1 LIESISLTPAV
12 SQPALLHC
20 PKLSQEIDDSQ
31 ANNDRLLKRCVMPAQ
46 LSSWLNAA
54 TAIALAVAVGV
65 IVKGRTET
73 PAPAT
78 AVVTDDSQQA
88 RLGRLERELAA
99 LGTMPRSSE
108 SHQVDLEARL
118 DALKREMAKLS
129 GKPNATTAPAAA
141 VPADPIEQERQ
152 EHEFKQQAIATLENS
167 LANEPMDANA
177 SMVTSAELSRVMQS
191 PVFEKTRIGEVQC
204 RSTLCR
210 IDVSHADPQAE
221 MQFSL
226 SLSQVETFREGEGFV
241 QMLPRSDGGI
251 DTVVYVS
258 RTGHHLPVP
267 PRS

>member
-1 LIESISLTPAV
+1 
-12 SQPALLHC
+12 
-20 PKLSQEIDDSQ
+20 
-31 ANNDRLLKRCVMPAQ
+31 MPAQ

-65 IVKGRTET
+65 IVKDRSET
-73 PAPAT
+73 PAPAKT
-78 AVVTDDSQQA
+78 VVTDDTQQA
-88 RLGRLERELAA
+88 RLGRLERELSA

-108 SHQVDLEARL
+108 SQPVDLEARL
-118 DALKREMAKLS
+118 DALKRELATLS
-129 GKPNATTAPAAA
+129 GQPKPTAAPAAA
-141 VPADPIEQERQ
+141 PADPIEQERQ
-152 EHEFKQQAIATLENS
+152 EHEFKQQAIATLEDS
-167 LANEPMDANA
+167 LASEPMDANA

-210 IDVSHADPQAE
+210 IDVSHDDPQAE

-226 SLSQVETFREGEGFV
+226 SLSQVETFRDGEGFV

-251 DTVVYVS
+251 DTVVYIS
-258 RTGHHLPVP
+258 RAGHHLPVP

>member
-1 LIESISLTPAV
+1 MRLTRAV
-12 SQPALLHC
+12 SQPTLLHC
-20 PKLSQEIDDSQ
+20 PKLCQEIDATPKPTTIVHSKG
-31 ANNDRLLKRCVMPAQ
+31 AVMPAQ

-65 IVKGRTET
+65 TVTNRTET
-73 PAPAT
+73 PAPAK

-108 SHQVDLEARL
+108 SDQVDLETRL
-118 DALKREMAKLS
+118 DAFKREIAKLS
-129 GKPNATTAPAAA
+129 GQPDPATAPAAA
-141 VPADPIEQERQ
+141 TVPTDPIEQERQ

-167 LANEPMDANA
+167 MASEPMDANA
-177 SMVTSAELSRVMQS
+177 SMFASAELSRVMQS

-204 RSTLCR
+204 GSTLCR
-210 IDVSHADPQAE
+210 IDVSHPDAQAE

-251 DTVVYVS
+251 DTVIYIS
-258 RTGHHLPVP
+258 RTGHQLPVP